1 MIKHFGTQKENERGT
16 DNMNCHSNSGCIN
29 VIAKRAPNY
38 CLGEMIDAFVEEG
51 ESYVDITKSTDDS
64 STTWAQPD
72 AVFPEKASQLYFHA
86 TAVAGPKLPEHLEN
100 FTIPQLGLYD
110 LDAFTLNNHKPL
122 TKKQKGNGGVQ
133 LPLLDEQRK
142 DIARITVEQLLA
154 INWAFHRYNQLYLDL
169 NMVGQ
174 HHV

>member
-1 MIKHFGTQKENERGT
+1 
-16 DNMNCHSNSGCIN
+16 
-29 VIAKRAPNY
+29 
-38 CLGEMIDAFVEEG
+38 MIDAFVEEG

-142 DIARITVEQLLA
+142 DIAKKLGITVEQLLA